1 MCSQANKALSKDE
14 VFEIMGSYYGNAHYR
29 DAQRLA
35 WSAHDLELT
44 KHILDEVNA
53 LGYKFSNLSKL
64 AECEDS
70 RFIPI
75 IFEHFGKF
83 EDSAFNEELI
93 GALCFRNYH
102 SCTPQLLTLY
112 KNEKDDQMKYRL
124 SNSLFNL
131 RNRKYIP
138 DYLTIVT
145 NDEYGKSYDMIMDIL
160 CKYHVTEALPILIK
174 LFEKYP
180 NEWTF
185 AFMRLGKTYHDPIIV
200 PYLQEL
206 ATHENGEYR
215 AMARKA
221 LKIFGE

>member
-1 MCSQANKALSKDE
+1 MCSEAYKALSKDE

-29 DAQRLA
+29 DAQRLM

-44 KHILDEVNA
+44 THILDEVNA
-53 LGYKFSNLSKL
+53 LGYNFSNLSKL

-70 RFIPI
+70 RFVSIV
-75 IFEHFGKF
+75 FEHFGKF
-83 EDSAFNEELI
+83 ENSGFNEELI
-93 GALCFRNYH
+93 AALCFRSYH

-112 KNEKDDQMKYRL
+112 RNEKDEQMKYRI

-160 CKYHVTEALPILIK
+160 CKFHVSEVLPILIK
-174 LFEKYP
+174 LFKNYP
-180 NEWTF
+180 DEWTF
-185 AFMRLGKTYHDPIIV
+185 AFLHLSKAYCDPIIV
-200 PYLQEL
+200 PYLHEL
-206 ATHENGEYR
+206 TTHENGEYR
-215 AMARKA
+215 AMAKKA
-221 LKIFGE
+221 LNFFV

>member
-160 CKYHVTEALPILIK
+160 YKYHVTEALPILIK

-185 AFMRLGKTYHDPIIV
+185 AFMRLGKTHHDPIIV

-206 ATHENGEYR
+206 ATHENSEYR
-215 AMARKA
+215 AMARKI
-221 LKIFGE
+221 LKDFE

>member
-1 MCSQANKALSKDE
+1 MISKDE

-83 EDSAFNEELI
+83 EDSAFSEELI
-93 GALCFRNYH
+93 GSLCFRNYH
-102 SCTPQLLTLY
+102 PCTPQLLTLY
-112 KNEKDDQMKYRL
+112 RNEKDEQMKYRI

-160 CKYHVTEALPILIK
+160 CKFHVTVALPILIK
-174 LFEKYP
+174 LFEKNP
-180 NEWTF
+180 DEWTF

-215 AMARKA
+215 AMAKKV
-221 LKIFGE
+221 LKDFE